1 MVHNFCFIE
10 LHSFDLIGISLHLP
24 PITASKSLPAPVG
37 AGKPFLWERCTFHLG
52 KDTLFIYLS
61 PPCIWQRHKMWW
73 ERTQAGASTDGQ
85 NKALQS
91 QDALEGGELPAV
103 ANAAEMQV
111 KGGRLRHA
119 TPYVNGPCM
128 SVKHGELRRWRAKGG
143 GGGRE
148 EKRHTGQCILMSIK
162 KQHHDRKRFIKP
174 WSCDGV
180 TNSKDRAIPPP
191 LGAALLPV
199 LSAFS
204 PSPSIQLRLLLFP
217 PSMLLLSMS
226 SPSAT
231 PWPPCA
237 L

>member
-1 MVHNFCFIE
+1 MAI
-10 LHSFDLIGISLHLP
+10 
-24 PITASKSLPAPVG
+24 
-37 AGKPFLWERCTFHLG
+37 
-52 KDTLFIYLS
+52 
-61 PPCIWQRHKMWW
+61 
-73 ERTQAGASTDGQ
+73 
-85 NKALQS
+85 
-91 QDALEGGELPAV
+91 

-119 TPYVNGPCM
+119 TPRHATSYVNGPSM

-162 KQHHDRKRFIKP
+162 KQHHDRKRSIKP

-204 PSPSIQLRLLLFP
+204 PSPSIQLRLLLSRIFP

-231 PWPPCA
+231 P
-237 L
+237 